1 MDEFYNVLTIIG
13 AFILVFALFSLFI
26 KEKCY
31 ISETLVATAVGM
43 AFGKNGFNRI
53 NLSDKVA
60 ANGMFQFSR
69 MVINLQVIA
78 VGMVVSKEYVLKSIQ
93 SLFVLLVPTMMF
105 SWIVSTIIIHYFL
118 GFRLEN
124 AMIVGACITPTDPVL
139 ASTILKGKFANR
151 YVPAHIRKLL
161 TFESGAND
169 GLGLALLNFP
179 LYLLI
184 YRGNP
189 AEIARN
195 ILFNT
200 LLYELGLSVIIGIG
214 LGVLSRYL
222 LIKSKERQM
231 IDKESL
237 LAYTIA
243 LAFFV
248 SGVTALMGV
257 DDIFACFVCG
267 VFFSWYD
274 EESIEEVK
282 ESHLLEVI
290 DMLVNL
296 TFFVF
301 FGAMFPYKAISA
313 QNILVCVMLIL
324 LRRLPVILILKPA
337 IDKLYSTKEAIFAGW
352 FGPVGAGAIFLA
364 YSANEILQKHGKML
378 DDMTMDLVHLIVFSS
393 VLIHGITVPVI
404 HIHLRNKVKKTPRQ
418 LYEYSEYS
426 ETEAGGP
433 VSGCPIPH
441 SKSTF

>member
-1 MDEFYNVLTIIG
+1 MFEFYNVLTIIG
-13 AFILVFALFSLFI
+13 AFILVFALLSLFI

-31 ISETLVATAVGM
+31 ISETLVATVVGM
-43 AFGKNGFNRI
+43 VFGKNGFRGI
-53 NLSDKVA
+53 NLSDKA
-60 ANGMFQFSR
+60 AAVGMFQFSR

-78 VGMVVSKEYVLKSIQ
+78 VGMVVSKEYVLKSVQ
-93 SLFVLLVPTMMF
+93 SLFMLLVPTMMF
-105 SWIVSTIIIHYFL
+105 SWIVSTIIIRYFL
-118 GFRLEN
+118 EFSLEN

-184 YRGNP
+184 YRGRP
-189 AEIARN
+189 ADIAWS
-195 ILFNT
+195 LFFKT
-200 LLYELGLSVIIGIG
+200 FIYELGLSVVIGIG

-222 LIKSKERQM
+222 LIKSKEMRM

-301 FGAMFPYKAISA
+301 FGATFPYEAISA
-313 QNILVCVMLIL
+313 QNIFVCVMLIL
-324 LRRLPVILILKPA
+324 LRRLPVILVLKPA
-337 IDKLYSTKEAIFAGW
+337 IDKLYTVKEAVFAGW

-364 YSANEILQKHGKML
+364 YSAKEMLQEHKISLDGKIMN
-378 DDMTMDLVHLIVFSS
+378 LVHLIVFSS

-404 HIHLRNKVKKTPRQ
+404 HIHLRNKVKKAPKQ

-426 ETEAGGP
+426 ETEYMAP
-433 VSGCPIPH
+433 MPKYPALH
-441 SKSTF
+441 SESTF